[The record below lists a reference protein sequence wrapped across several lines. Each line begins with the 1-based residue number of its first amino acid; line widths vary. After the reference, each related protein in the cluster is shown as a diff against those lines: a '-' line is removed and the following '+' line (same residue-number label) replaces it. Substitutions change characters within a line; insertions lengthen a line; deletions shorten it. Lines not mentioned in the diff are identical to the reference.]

1 VTDSSTDTEAD
12 VTPIACTL
20 TADDLAK
27 LRDRWHELASTAFVA
42 REKTHDGLRLVFRP
56 DPGVAEQLERL
67 IAVERECCAWADW
80 RLESA
85 DSGVVVDVCSR
96 GDGVAALHTMFTTL
110 GA

>member
-1 VTDSSTDTEAD
+1 M
-12 VTPIACTL
+12 TPIACTL

-27 LRDRWHELASTAFVA
+27 QRDRWHELASTAFVA
-42 REKTHDGLRLVFRP
+42 REKTHAGLRLVFRP

-110 GA
+110 RA